1 MSVELPL
8 RRYCLCNCVLILIE
22 RKLFYVSTIRMG
34 YVVLTLIADGVF
46 PPGVRRSVFFFNS
59 SEYSTG
65 DRFMAQLVQDSH
77 LKIVKRGWEKK
88 NIAS

>member
-1 MSVELPL
+1 
-8 RRYCLCNCVLILIE
+8 
-22 RKLFYVSTIRMG
+22 MG

-88 NIAS
+88 LLHRRYVIMNYFVLIKSRAAAEFGFMFFFF